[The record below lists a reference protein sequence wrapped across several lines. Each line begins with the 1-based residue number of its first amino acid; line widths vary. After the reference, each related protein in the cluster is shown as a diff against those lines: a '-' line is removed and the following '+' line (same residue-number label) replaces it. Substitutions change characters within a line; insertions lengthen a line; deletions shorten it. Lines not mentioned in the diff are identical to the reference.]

1 MVHRDAA
8 VNYHAVKPTFTIVD
22 AIMAMEKHGPSGG
35 IPKQVS
41 LIFGGIDCIAMDRVI
56 AEVINA
62 QPSQSPLL
70 RTAKA
75 HNIGEQN
82 LNNITILGESLS
94 SAKIPDF
101 ILPKLVPIGFTTFRV
116 MKSLAKHLWLK
127 NFGKAVLFLLTLSP
141 FITNECLF
149 RFGSKQINKF
159 SITGSH

>member
-1 MVHRDAA
+1 MVLR
-8 VNYHAVKPTFTIVD
+8 
-22 AIMAMEKHGPSGG
+22 G

-41 LIFGGIDCIAMDRVI
+41 LIFGGIDCIAIDRVI

-62 QPSQSPLL
+62 HPSQVPLL
-70 RTAKA
+70 KTAKA

-127 NFGKAVLFLLTLSP
+127 NFGKRHFISFDTFP

-149 RFGSKQINKF
+149 RSRSRQIKEF
-159 SITGSH
+159 PITSST